1 MPKDGRQN
9 GTPSAVEPSRMEKSV
24 EMAAQGLTIGTAIR
38 QDEMRAALL
47 IRTEVKY
54 CATTFCAAPNT
65 ESATI
70 DECAATILAHYS
82 HFNVAEIREAF
93 RMASVGEIEVN
104 MNAYYGLF
112 SVRVIGEI
120 MSAYNDYRTQAA
132 RQVRA
137 RMQAQQD
144 AIENERRA
152 EILRE
157 KFGTLE
163 EQFQALKE
171 RNDKYRRWQDLPGW
185 FCRRLIEEDVLKISV
200 SEKGKIWKVSKH
212 WVVNQLGMWLADPNT
227 SREDRA
233 RYLDAKR
240 VIDRDPDAF
249 PHELRKEAEEAYP
262 KMLVFPLIA
271 EYKEPELFQ

>member
-144 AIENERRA
+144 AIENEQRA

-163 EQFQALKE
+163 EQFAALKE

-185 FCRRLIEEDVLKISV
+185 FCERVVRDDVAGFSLD
-200 SEKGKIWKVSKH
+200 EKGKAWIIAKQWSA
-212 WVVNQLGMWLADPNT
+212 NQLANWIMDPQTPKADR
-227 SREDRA
+227 SRYVEVEQA
-233 RYLDAKR
+233 YKEN
-240 VIDRDPDAF
+240 PDVF
-249 PHELRKEAEEAYP
+249 PEGLKKEAQAAYC
-262 KMLVFPLIA
+262 KMLVFDRIA
-271 EYKEPELFQ
+271 KYTNP